1 MAKRDRRPTG
11 DDATNAR
18 KRFYR
23 AAERK
28 LKEAERSVG
37 VTAERLRYLAQ
48 LDLKSAMNTYSKNT
62 TQAFSKPIQAL
73 AAKLGVNLSEERQKI
88 KQQSDKQAKRIRK
101 EAIRLDEG
109 SRSARRLESSITDPK
124 ARREAEARAILNSP
138 IGKRI
143 LGGTV
148 DIWRDEATAYKIDP
162 VTGEPVD
169 YIDKRKIFPALFK
182 HFQVDNLAGLI
193 NAVENIIGKAL
204 YADDKNEAMYETVK
218 ITLQDHIMSD
228 NSVIS

>member
-1 MAKRDRRPTG
+1 MARKRKPTG

-28 LKEAERSVG
+28 LKESERAVG
-37 VTAERLRYLAQ
+37 ATAERLRYLARQ
-48 LDLKSAMNTYSKNT
+48 DLKSAMNTYSKNT

-88 KQQSDKQAKRIRK
+88 KQRSDKQAEKVRS
-101 EAIRLDEG
+101 EAIRLDKS
-109 SRSARRLESSITDPK
+109 SRSAKRLEGNLANVS
-124 ARREAEARAILNSP
+124 ARRESEARAIFNSP

-162 VTGEPVD
+162 VTGEPTA
-169 YIDKRKIFPALFK
+169 YIDKRKIFPALFR
-182 HFQVDNLAGLI
+182 HFQVDNLADLI
-193 NAVENIIGKAL
+193 DAVENAIGAAL

-218 ITLQDHIMSD
+218 ILLQSHIMSD